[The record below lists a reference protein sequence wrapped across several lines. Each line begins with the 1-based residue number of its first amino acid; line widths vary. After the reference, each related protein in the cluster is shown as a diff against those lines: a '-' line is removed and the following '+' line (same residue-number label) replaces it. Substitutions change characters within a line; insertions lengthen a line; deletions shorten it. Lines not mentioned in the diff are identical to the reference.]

1 MSLIKYTCHSSRNTF
16 CCKLAENYSFALQII
31 IQLQQEKTMIQSAD
45 VVFDPNGGHGDVH
58 IVVSCVDIFAFPEG
72 GGLLFLLMV
81 TGGSFYT
88 DIIIQNLGQGIKEV
102 MFTFMCNCLSYNSP
116 GVQEK
121 Y

>member
-45 VVFDPNGGHGDVH
+45 VVLDPNCGHGDVH
-58 IVVSCVDIFAFPEG
+58 IVVSCVDIFAFPG
-72 GGLLFLLMV
+72 GGVCYFCSWLG
-81 TGGSFYT
+81 GGSFYT